1 MERQSRCE
9 AISGKTLLTWIVC
22 DGTIA
27 GAAGRPGTDVRN
39 KSNPN
44 PVNDMKR
51 IAILFLL
58 ILCTAQFAWSA
69 RAKIDTISRDPYI
82 SALAVDADSGEIL
95 VDENSTAPAYPASV
109 LKLMVLKVILD
120 RIESG
125 SLKLDEMVQVTTAAS
140 RMGGSQVYLDPKEQ
154 FSVED
159 LLYALIIQSA
169 NDAAVA
175 LAIHVA
181 GSKDAFVAL
190 MNEKAA
196 ALGMKN
202 TTFYSVHGL
211 PPSEGQKPDITTA
224 RDMAVLARELSKNP
238 DVFKYTGTR
247 ERDFRGG
254 EFIMRTHNKLL
265 ASVDGCDGF
274 KTGYFK
280 AAGFSIVA
288 TAKRGGV
295 RIIAVV
301 IGSLDRK
308 VRDAKAS
315 ELIAIGF
322 AKVKPRPEAP
332 VDKEIVEQV
341 QPAVVEQSLEG
352 APEVAVQNDQVQ
364 KSSTLGRDLMMLT
377 IGFGAG
383 LLACLLFALLRPTRR
398 GGRRRLI

>member
-1 MERQSRCE
+1 
-9 AISGKTLLTWIVC
+9 
-22 DGTIA
+22 
-27 GAAGRPGTDVRN
+27 
-39 KSNPN
+39 
-44 PVNDMKR
+44 MKR
-51 IAILFLL
+51 ILILPLL
-58 ILCTAQFAWSA
+58 ILFAAQPAWGA
-69 RAKIDTISRDPYI
+69 RAKIDTVSRDPYI

-95 VDENSTAPAYPASV
+95 VDENSSAPAYPASV

-120 RIESG
+120 RIEEG
-125 SLKLDEMVQVTTAAS
+125 GLQLDEMVQVTREAA

-154 FSVED
+154 FSVDD

-190 MNEKAA
+190 MNEKAV
-196 ALGMKN
+196 ALGMKD

-224 RDMAVLARELSKNP
+224 RDMAILARELSKKP
-238 DVFKYTGTR
+238 DVFRYTGTR

-288 TAKRGGV
+288 TARRGGV

-301 IGSLDRK
+301 LGSLDRK
-308 VRDAKAS
+308 VRDARAA

-322 AKVKPRPEAP
+322 SKVAPRPEAP
-332 VDKEIVEQV
+332 VDKRIVETAAQPQAQTQPEVIGQPSAEV
-341 QPAVVEQSLEG
+341 QG
-352 APEVAVQNDQVQ
+352 APAQKVQMQ
-364 KSSTLGRDLMMLT
+364 KSSQLGRDLMMLG

-383 LLACLLFALLRPTRR
+383 LLACLLFALLKPTRR
-398 GGRRRLI
+398 GGRRRLL

>member
-1 MERQSRCE
+1 M
-9 AISGKTLLTWIVC
+9 KT
-22 DGTIA
+22 
-27 GAAGRPGTDVRN
+27 RPV
-39 KSNPN
+39 KI
-44 PVNDMKR
+44 MKR
-51 IAILFLL
+51 LL
-58 ILCTAQFAWSA
+58 MLSLLLVLAAQPAWGA

-82 SALAVDADSGEIL
+82 SALVIDAGTGDIL
-95 VDENSTAPAYPASV
+95 VDENSSAVAYPASV
-109 LKLMVLKVILD
+109 LKLMVLKVIID
-120 RIESG
+120 RIEQG
-125 SLKLDEMVQVTTAAS
+125 SLKLDEMVQVTREAS
-140 RMGGSQVYLDPKEQ
+140 QMGGSQVYLDPKEQ

-196 ALGMKN
+196 QLGMKN

-211 PPSEGQKPDITTA
+211 PPSEGQKPDETTA

-238 DVFKYTGTR
+238 DVFKYTGAR

-288 TAKRGGV
+288 TAKRNGV
-295 RIIAVV
+295 RLIAIVL
-301 IGSLDRK
+301 GSLDRK
-308 VRDAKAS
+308 VRDAKTA
-315 ELIAIGF
+315 ELIAVGF
-322 AKVKPRPEAP
+322 AKVPPRPEVQEVAKK
-332 VDKEIVEQV
+332 VAEVV
-341 QPAVVEQSLEG
+341 QPQSQQVTVE
-352 APEVAVQNDQVQ
+352 EVKAESQELKTE
-364 KSSTLGRDLMMLT
+364 KSSSLGRDLMMLG

-383 LLACLLFALLRPTRR
+383 LLVCLLVALIRPGKRP
-398 GGRRRLI
+398 GRRRLM

>member
-1 MERQSRCE
+1 
-9 AISGKTLLTWIVC
+9 
-22 DGTIA
+22 
-27 GAAGRPGTDVRN
+27 
-39 KSNPN
+39 
-44 PVNDMKR
+44 MKR
-51 IAILFLL
+51 LL
-58 ILCTAQFAWSA
+58 SLCVLIIFAAQPAWGA
-69 RAKIDTISRDPYI
+69 RAKIDTISQDPYI
-82 SALAVDADSGEIL
+82 SALVIDADTGEIL

-120 RIESG
+120 RIEAG
-125 SLKLDEMVQVTTAAS
+125 SLKLDEMVQITREAS
-140 RMGGSQVYLDPKEQ
+140 QMGGSQVYLDPKEQ

-175 LAIHVA
+175 LAIHAA

-190 MNEKAA
+190 MNDKAA
-196 ALGMKN
+196 QLGMKD

-211 PPSEGQKPDITTA
+211 PPSEGQKPDTTTA
-224 RDMAVLARELSKNP
+224 RDMAILARELAKNP
-238 DVFKYTGTR
+238 DVFRYTGTM

-288 TAKRGGV
+288 TAKRNGV
-295 RIIAVV
+295 RIVAVV
-301 IGSLDRK
+301 LGSMDRK

-315 ELIAIGF
+315 ELIAMGF
-322 AKVKPRPEAP
+322 TKVPPRPEAQAVERKAETVVEP
-332 VDKEIVEQV
+332 ESPPAAVEQAIVENNRKD
-341 QPAVVEQSLEG
+341 AT
-352 APEVAVQNDQVQ
+352 
-364 KSSTLGRDLMMLT
+364 KSSSIGRDLMLLG

-383 LLACLLFALLRPTRR
+383 LLACLLVALIRPNRKS
-398 GGRRRLI
+398 GRRRLM